1 MPRPEFSSKRE
12 MAIEA
17 KLRAARIAHLATAG
31 KDGQPHVVPICFVY
45 DGRALYTALDLK
57 PKRTLALTRVRN
69 IQENPRV
76 AVLIDEYSEDW
87 TQLWY
92 VLVHGIAVLLSK
104 PEDHGRQ
111 EALRLLQDKYQ
122 PYREGLLPESAS
134 VIRIRPDR
142 ITAWGMLTAD
152 DGRS

>member
-1 MPRPEFSSKRE
+1 MSRPDFSPKRE
-12 MAIEA
+12 MAVEV
-17 KLRAARIAHLATAG
+17 KLRTARIAHLATAN
-31 KDGQPHVVPICFVY
+31 KDGDPHIVPICFVY

-87 TQLWY
+87 TQLGY
-92 VLVHGIAVLLSK
+92 ILVRGIAVLLSK

-111 EALRLLQDKYQ
+111 EALQLLRGKYQ
-122 PYREGLLPESAS
+122 QYREGLLPDAAS
-134 VIRIRPDR
+134 VIRIRPNR
-142 ITAWGMLTAD
+142 IMAWGTLMAE